1 MRALI
6 WLLTLAALAVGLG
19 LAARYNDGYALLV
32 VPPWRVEV
40 SINLLILI
48 LVGGFVLFYLLLR
61 AIFHTLHLPVAV
73 REFRARRR
81 RDKAENALREALRY
95 QFEGRFGHALRS
107 AALAYDAGHAPGLA
121 ALLAMN
127 AASALRDEAKCAEWR
142 ARAVSHDDEI
152 RMARLM
158 SEAEIAIDGRRFEDA
173 GALLDIIATVRGR
186 HIAALRLDL
195 RVRQALGEWEA
206 ALHLIRQMEK
216 HSALSADQAAP
227 LKLRAHREW
236 LRSLPQDAAT
246 LRRHWQAL
254 PGEARHHPQLA
265 AEAARAFIAQ
275 GACTDA
281 QRIIEDALEEQWDS
295 ELAALYGHCA
305 QGDAL
310 GRIAH
315 AEKWLHEHPQDAT
328 LLLVLGRLCRYQQLW
343 GKAESYLEASLSQQ
357 PTRAA
362 HTELAQLFDHLER
375 SDAANRH
382 YRAAATF

>member
-32 VPPWRVEV
+32 LPPWRIELSFNLFIILLV
-40 SINLLILI
+40 SGFLLL
-48 LVGGFVLFYLLLR
+48 YLLMRLVL
-61 AIFHTLHLPVAV
+61 HTLHLPVAV
-73 REFRARRR
+73 SEFRARRR
-81 RDKAENALREALRY
+81 RDKAENALREAMRY

-107 AALAYDAGHAPGLA
+107 AALAYEAGHAPGLA
-121 ALLAMN
+121 ALLAMH
-127 AASALRDEAKCAEWR
+127 AANALRDNVKCAEWR
-142 ARAVSHDDEI
+142 ARAVAHDDEI

-158 SEAEIAIDGRRFEDA
+158 SEAEIAIDGRQFEEA
-173 GALLDIIATVRGR
+173 GTLLDILATTRGR

-206 ALHLIRQMEK
+206 ALRMIRQLEK
-216 HSALSADQAAP
+216 HAALTADQAAP

-236 LRSLPQDAAT
+236 LRSLPQDALT
-246 LRRHWQAL
+246 LRRHWQSL

-265 AEAARAFIAQ
+265 AEASRAFITL
-275 GACTDA
+275 GMCTDA
-281 QRIIEDALEEQWDS
+281 QRLIEDALDEQWDS
-295 ELAALYGHCA
+295 ELAALYGDCA

-310 GRIAH
+310 GRIAQ

-357 PTRAA
+357 PTHAA
-362 HTELAQLFDHLER
+362 HIELAQLFDHLGR
-375 SDAANRH
+375 SNDANRH
-382 YRAAATF
+382 YRAAAAL